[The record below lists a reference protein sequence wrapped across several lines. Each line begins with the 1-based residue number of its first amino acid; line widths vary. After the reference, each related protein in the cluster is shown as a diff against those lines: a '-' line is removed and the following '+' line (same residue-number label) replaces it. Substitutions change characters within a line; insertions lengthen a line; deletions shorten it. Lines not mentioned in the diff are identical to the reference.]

1 MSSTYLIGIDIG
13 TTGTKAILCDTR
25 GRIVAQAGQ
34 EYPTTYP
41 HANWAE
47 QDPQDW
53 WRATCQVV
61 RRVIDVSGTDPKQV
75 AAISVSDQAPSLV
88 AVDRSGDS
96 ICPAL
101 IWMDRRS
108 EDQCAW
114 LRAEI
119 GQDRI
124 AAINGGRIDP
134 YFLAPKLLWFREHAS
149 DLYARCHQ
157 VLQANGYI
165 VNRLCGAFCMDS
177 AVGPL
182 TMLFDSAAQRWSTIL
197 IAAMG
202 LDYAKL
208 PPVVPCAQIVG
219 HVSAAAASAS
229 GFAAGTPV
237 LAGMVDGAAAA
248 IEAGLVHPGQAV
260 EMTGQSTVLMIGSDR
275 PYQGLDLFPLGHAIP
290 QVHLVV
296 GAQVASGGSLRWFRD
311 QLGEEEVREAAR
323 LGVDPFELLSR
334 AAASSPPGAKRLI
347 FLPYMYGERS
357 PIWDTDAR
365 GVIFGL
371 SLATRK
377 SDIVRA
383 IMEGAAYGLRHNVEA
398 AQAGGFHPITLACV
412 GGGAR
417 SPVWNQIKADVL
429 QRPISLPAAAA
440 GAAMGDA
447 IVAAAGA
454 GIYASVGDAVEHMVT
469 PGATYQ
475 PRPELAPLY
484 DELYGVFRHLYPAL
498 RADFQR
504 LAAIADVTPPDLPY
518 R

>member
-1 MSSTYLIGIDIG
+1 MPNIYLVGIDIG
-13 TTGTKAILCDTR
+13 TTGTKAILCDAQ
-25 GRIVAQAGQ
+25 GHIVAQAGQ
-34 EYPTTYP
+34 EYPTAYP

-47 QDPQDW
+47 QDPEDW
-53 WRATCQVV
+53 WRATCRVV
-61 RRVIDVSGTDPKQV
+61 RHILDESGVDPKQV

-88 AVDRSGDS
+88 AVDRSGDVL
-96 ICPAL
+96 CPAL

-108 EDQCAW
+108 EEQCAW
-114 LRAEI
+114 LRAQVGE
-119 GQDRI
+119 DRV

-134 YFLAPKLLWFREHAS
+134 YFLAPKLLWFRQHS
-149 DLYARCHQ
+149 PDLYSRCHQ

-165 VNRLCGAFCMDS
+165 VHRLCGAFCMDN

-182 TMLFDSAAQRWSTIL
+182 TMLFNGAAQRWSTQL
-197 IAAMG
+197 VEAMG
-202 LDYAKL
+202 LDQAKL
-208 PPVVPCAQIVG
+208 PQVVPCSQIVG
-219 HVSAAAASAS
+219 HVSAQAAAVS

-237 LAGMVDGAAAA
+237 LGGMVDGAAAA
-248 IEAGLVHPGQAV
+248 IEAGLVRPGQAV

-275 PYQGLDLFPLGHAIP
+275 SYHGLDLFPLGHAIP
-290 QVHLVV
+290 GLHLVV

-323 LGVDPFELLSR
+323 LGIDPFELLSR
-334 AAASSPPGAKRLI
+334 AAESSPPGANRLV

-365 GVIFGL
+365 GVLFGL

-377 SDIVRA
+377 ADIVRA

-398 AQAGGFHPITLACV
+398 AQAGGFDPVTLACV

-417 SPVWNQIKADVL
+417 SAIWNQIKADVL
-429 QRPISLPAAAA
+429 QRPISLPTAAA

-454 GIYASVGDAVEHMVT
+454 GIYASVEEAVAHMVT
-469 PGATYQ
+469 QGASYE
-475 PRPELAPLY
+475 PRPELAALY
-484 DELYGVFRHLYPAL
+484 EELYGVFRSLYPAL
-498 RADFQR
+498 RLDFQR
-504 LAAIADVTPPDLPY
+504 LAAVADTPTAQVKS
-518 R
+518 

>member
-1 MSSTYLIGIDIG
+1 MRDVYLAGIDIG
-13 TTGTKAILCDTR
+13 TTGAKAILSDGE
-25 GRIVAQAGQ
+25 GRLVAQAGQ
-34 EYPTTYP
+34 EYPTAYP

-61 RRVIDVSGTDPKQV
+61 HRVLAQAGVDPKQV
-75 AAISVSDQAPSLV
+75 AAIAVSDQAPSLV
-88 AVDRSGDS
+88 AVDRGGEPLA
-96 ICPAL
+96 PAL

-114 LRAEI
+114 LREAV
-119 GQDRI
+119 GQARI

-134 YFLAPKLLWFREHAS
+134 YFLAPKLLWFKDHAPE
-149 DLYARCHQ
+149 LYARTHQ

-165 VNRLCGAFCMDS
+165 TYRLCGAFTMDN

-182 TMLFDSAAQRWSTIL
+182 TMLFDSAAQCWSAEL
-197 IAAMG
+197 IGAMG
-202 LDYAKL
+202 LDAAKL
-208 PPVVPCAQIVG
+208 PPALPCAEIVG
-219 HVSAAAASAS
+219 RVTPEAAAAS

-248 IEAGLVHPGQAV
+248 IEAGLVRRGQAV

-290 QVHLVV
+290 DVHLVV
-296 GAQVASGGSLRWFRD
+296 GAMVATGGSLRWFRD
-311 QLGEEEVREAAR
+311 QLGQEEIREAAQ
-323 LGVDPFELLSR
+323 LGIDPFDLLSR
-334 AAASSPPGAKRLI
+334 AAESSPPGANHLV

-357 PIWDTDAR
+357 PVWDTDAR
-365 GVIFGL
+365 GVLFGL

-377 SDIVRA
+377 ADIVRA

-398 AQAGGFHPITLACV
+398 AAAGGFDPHTLACV

-417 SPVWNQIKADVL
+417 SAVWNQIKADIL
-429 QRPISLPAAAA
+429 QRPIVLPAASS

-447 IVAAAGA
+447 IVAAAAA
-454 GIYASVGDAVEHMVT
+454 GLYPSVEDAVAHMVT
-469 PGATYQ
+469 EGATYH
-475 PRPELAPLY
+475 PRPEYAALY
-484 DELYGVFRHLYPAL
+484 DELYAIYRDLYPTLRPNFHHMGAL
-498 RADFQR
+498 
-504 LAAIADVTPPDLPY
+504 P
-518 R
+518 